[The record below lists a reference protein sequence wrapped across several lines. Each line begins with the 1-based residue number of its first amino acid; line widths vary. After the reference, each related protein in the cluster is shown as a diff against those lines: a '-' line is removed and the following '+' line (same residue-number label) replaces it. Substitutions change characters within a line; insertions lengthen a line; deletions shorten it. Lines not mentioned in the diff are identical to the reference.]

1 MIIRDYLIV
10 QSSASIKYI
19 FMQYLNKFDL
29 FLSHN
34 IGIYIYLLK
43 TKHTVLCGKFDICC
57 IANTYLD
64 LTEFL
69 ELYKK
74 LYKKMF
80 GLLSLLIEFA
90 D

>member
-1 MIIRDYLIV
+1 
-10 QSSASIKYI
+10 
-19 FMQYLNKFDL
+19 MQYLNKFDL